1 MGKSNTQDHTKCAPN
16 KQFMDGS
23 CFTVDALRKIA
34 KAYNEKS
41 KDKETHIDLDKTKEE
56 LVNAITFKLRNKC
69 NDQVC
74 WLRDGIIKEMNDD
87 DILNNT
93 FRPEGPSGKYDWL
106 STLDINDVISQYHYK
121 HSDFLFLGA
130 VPYDFQEL
138 PVLELHSDDL
148 FEKFETQGKHKIGL
162 VINLD
167 THNMSGSHWVALY
180 ADLSNKRVYFF
191 DSVGIKP
198 GIRIRRFINK
208 IVKHLYK
215 QSNPDKYLS
224 INDVLTKA
232 RKEKQIH
239 KDLIDLDI
247 KYNFIQHQFDN
258 SECGVY
264 SINFILRLLEGEKF
278 EDIITNIT
286 KDETMNKNR
295 KIYFRNVN

>member
-1 MGKSNTQDHTKCAPN
+1 
-16 KQFMDGS
+16 MDGS

-41 KDKETHIDLDKTKEE
+41 KNEESHIDLNKTKEE
-56 LVNAITFKLRNKC
+56 LVDAITFKLRNKC

-93 FRPEGPSGKYDWL
+93 FRPEGPTGKYDWL
-106 STLDINDVISQYHYK
+106 STLDINDVISQYHDK
-121 HSDFLFLGA
+121 HSEFLFLGA

-138 PVLELHSDDL
+138 PVLELHHDDL
-148 FEKFETQGKHKIGL
+148 FNKFETQGKHKIGL

-167 THNMSGSHWVALY
+167 THNMPGSHWVALY
-180 ADLSNKRVYFF
+180 ADLRDKRVYFF
-191 DSVGIKP
+191 DSVGKKP
-198 GIRIRRFINK
+198 GVRIRRFINK
-208 IVKHLYK
+208 IVRHLYK
-215 QSNPDKYLS
+215 KSNPDKHLS
-224 INDVLTKA
+224 INDVLAKA
-232 RKEKQIH
+232 KKEKQVH
-239 KDLIDLDI
+239 KDLMKIDI
-247 KYNFIQHQFDN
+247 KYNFVQHQFDN

-264 SINFILRLLEGEKF
+264 SINFILRLLEGENF